1 MARPRKHKRICSVP
15 NKKMFNLNEVKKSL
29 VKMTVEEYESVRL
42 IDFVG
47 LTQQECA
54 KQMQVSRSTITAIY
68 DSARYKIAD
77 SIVSGKAVEV
87 DGGDFELCPNSKH
100 CCGQCGK
107 NRCGR
112 CKHGTCDRCI
122 GIFHEP
128 GRECFVVQYN

>member
-1 MARPRKHKRICSVP
+1 MARPRKHRRICSVP
-15 NKKMFNLNEVKKSL
+15 NQKQLNSFEKGEN
-29 VKMTVEEYESVRL
+29 TVDITIDEFETVRL
-42 IDFVG
+42 IDYVG

-54 KQMQVSRSTITAIY
+54 KQMQVARSTITAIY
-68 DSARYKIAD
+68 DSARYKISD
-77 SIVSGKAVEV
+77 SLINHKSLNVE
-87 DGGDFELCPNSKH
+87 GGDFELCPNSKH
-100 CCGQCGK
+100 CCRQCGK